1 MTWEQW
7 RGGKSRL
14 WVRGGAGSEAW
25 GLGTPGVT
33 PVSSPREQGEG
44 GAAAGQVTG
53 RKRSKDLGEARSWH
67 LNILSGVLAG
77 SLM

>member
-14 WVRGGAGSEAW
+14 WVRGGAGSEVW
-25 GLGTPGVT
+25 ELGTPGVT

-53 RKRSKDLGEARSWH
+53 IKGSRTWEKPVLGIWMFS
-67 LNILSGVLAG
+67 SGVLAR
-77 SLM
+77 SSM